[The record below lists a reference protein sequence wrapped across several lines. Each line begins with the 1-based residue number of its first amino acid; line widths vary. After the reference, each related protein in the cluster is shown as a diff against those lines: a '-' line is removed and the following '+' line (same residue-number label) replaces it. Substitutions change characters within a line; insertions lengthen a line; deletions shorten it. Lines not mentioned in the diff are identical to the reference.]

1 MSGVVTFDPD
11 KHRRRTVRL
20 KGYDYS
26 QPGACF
32 VTVCSYRKAAIL
44 GEIQEGSV
52 LLSKMGRVA
61 LDWWKRIPSKFGH
74 VILDQYIVM
83 PDHLHGIIKIVGADP
98 RVRPGRM
105 SDTFPD
111 QGAHTG
117 APLPKIIQWFKTM
130 STNEYLRIVKQ
141 DRALD
146 SSPKLWQRNYYE
158 HIIRNETEL
167 AETRKYIKC
176 NPLKLSLPG
185 AVDGLA

>member
-1 MSGVVTFDPD
+1 M
-11 KHRRRTVRL
+11 
-20 KGYDYS
+20 
-26 QPGACF
+26 
-32 VTVCSYRKAAIL
+32 TVCSYRKAAIL
-44 GEIQEGSV
+44 GEIQDGSV
-52 LLSKMGRVA
+52 FLSKMGRVA

-98 RVRPGRM
+98 RVRPGQM
-105 SDTFPD
+105 SDMVPD
-111 QGAHTG
+111 QGAHAG

-167 AETRKYIKC
+167 AEIRKYIMI
-176 NPLKLSLPG
+176 NPLELSLPG